1 MYIIVMEKSFV
12 YMTISGLYLQKLG
25 PVTGTSAS
33 TSKSLT
39 KISSPV
45 ELDVAV
51 TTQKRTFGEFVS

>member
-33 TSKSLT
+33 TSK
-39 KISSPV
+39 ISSPV

>member
-1 MYIIVMEKSFV
+1 MEKSFV